1 VGYPERLGLA
11 VFLGAPR
18 VFGLLWRVV
27 RVLLDGRT
35 VSKARRTHTR
45 THSHNTRS
53 SVHIGRGT
61 QRASRCIAACNRMPL
76 AARG

>member
-35 VSKARRTHTR
+35 VSKARHTPTQHTTHT
-45 THSHNTRS
+45 S

-61 QRASRCIAACNRMPL
+61 HRVARRIAAYTRMPL